1 MRNRI
6 RTILAIILA
15 SVFLLTGCRIF
26 KKDVHTVL
34 TLTNAALTNIAE
46 AESAEV
52 KIRGAGELTGT
63 YEPLNIGLNM
73 NLGTDMDLEMTKNP
87 ERTKGTADISIGA
100 VGQEQVIKGV
110 LYKDTAKD
118 GTKTT
123 YIRWKDGDWIKRTA
137 APDGDTDQKT
147 SKKQGITIP
156 SSIVQTVGIMKALA
170 DGDISAQLREETV
183 MINDKE
189 AWQMDF
195 VITGE
200 FLGQLLD
207 KGGFTLGGLSI
218 DTADIDWAE
227 IEVPAQIYIYKE
239 TELPARITMDCT
251 PIGAQMI
258 ESMFTDYMDSLSLEG
273 IRLKVTS
280 YTLDITIDRYNEI
293 EAFEIPAEAAGAAET
308 ESLMPSLKDILK
320 FW

>member
-6 RTILAIILA
+6 RTILAIVFA
-15 SVFLLTGCRIF
+15 AVFLLTGCRIF

-46 AESAEV
+46 VESAEV
-52 KIRGAGELTGT
+52 KIRGAGDLTGT
-63 YEPLNIGLNM
+63 YEPLNIGMNM
-73 NLGTDMDLEMTKNP
+73 KLGTDMDLEMTRNP
-87 ERTKGTADISIGA
+87 ERTKGTAAISIGA
-100 VGQEQVIKGV
+100 VGQEQVIRGM
-110 LYKDTAKD
+110 LYKDTAED

-123 YIRWKDGDWIKRTA
+123 YIRWKNGDWLKRTT
-137 APDGDTDQKT
+137 APAEGADGKT
-147 SKKQGITIP
+147 SEKQGITIP
-156 SSIVQTVGIMKALA
+156 SSIVQTVGIMKAIA

-200 FLGQLLD
+200 FLRQLLD
-207 KGGFTLGGLSI
+207 MGGFTLGGLSI
-218 DTADIDWAE
+218 DTADVDWANL
-227 IEVPAQIYIYKE
+227 EVPAQIYIYKE

-273 IRLKVTS
+273 ISLKVTS

-293 EAFEIPAEAAGAAET
+293 EAFEIPVEAAGAAET
-308 ESLMPSLKDILK
+308 ESLMPSLKDVLK

>member
-1 MRNRI
+1 
-6 RTILAIILA
+6 
-15 SVFLLTGCRIF
+15 
-26 KKDVHTVL
+26 
-34 TLTNAALTNIAE
+34 
-46 AESAEV
+46 
-52 KIRGAGELTGT
+52 
-63 YEPLNIGLNM
+63 
-73 NLGTDMDLEMTKNP
+73 
-87 ERTKGTADISIGA
+87 
-100 VGQEQVIKGV
+100 
-110 LYKDTAKD
+110 
-118 GTKTT
+118 
-123 YIRWKDGDWIKRTA
+123 
-137 APDGDTDQKT
+137 
-147 SKKQGITIP
+147 
-156 SSIVQTVGIMKALA
+156 MKAIA

-200 FLGQLLD
+200 FLGQMLD

-218 DTADIDWAE
+218 DTADINWAE